1 MKLLIIRHAD
11 PDYAIDGLTEKG
23 KKEALLLAD
32 KLQKEEI
39 SAIYCSTLGR
49 ARLTAAPTA
58 ERLGLTPE
66 YCEWLR
72 EFDYAPVQFPYMDH
86 PKCCWDVL
94 PSYLD
99 TQPTIYAPDTW
110 KNADFLRDAD
120 TPAAYDRV
128 VAELDKLLAHHGY
141 EREGYSY
148 RAVRPNHDT
157 VALVCHFGVTAVLL
171 SHLWNCSPYSV
182 WQNCVTLPSSVT
194 TFYTEER
201 ERGVASF
208 RCCGMGDVS
217 HLYAAGEP
225 AAFSARFCECFTDDT
240 RHH

>member
-1 MKLLIIRHAD
+1 MKLLIVRHAD

-23 KKEALLLAD
+23 KREAALLSDRLV
-32 KLQKEEI
+32 KEDI
-39 SAIYCSTLGR
+39 SVMYCSTLGR

-58 ERLGLTPE
+58 ARLDLTPE

-72 EFDYAPVQFPYMDH
+72 EFDYAPVKFPYLDRV
-86 PKCCWDVL
+86 KCCWDVL

-99 TQPTIYAPDTW
+99 TQSTIYSPTEW
-110 KNADFLRDAD
+110 KKADFLQGAD
-120 TPAAYDRV
+120 TVAAYDHV
-128 VAELDKLLAHHGY
+128 VVKLDEILARHGY

-157 VALVCHFGVTAVLL
+157 VVLVCHFGVTAVLL

-194 TFYTEER
+194 TLYTEER
-201 ERGVASF
+201 EEGIASF
-208 RCCGMGDVS
+208 RCCGMGDIS
-217 HLYAAGEP
+217 HLYVADEP
-225 AAFSARFCECFTDDT
+225 ASFSARFCECFTDDT